1 MWKLKTVA
9 YPILFFALTYS
20 LGVSAEPFPTDI
32 TISDQCESL
41 IKSHGITEY
50 LIDDSDMMP
59 PVAARDGITKMAVT
73 SIGFG
78 TEEWQQGIGVVTGLL
93 IETKDANFLHCYHSN
108 QFPDFILAERSKQWL
123 LFQTDEVDM
132 TEVHIHYTMSCGTGC
147 KMSQVDTVFFADRT
161 HNRYLGLSQPYLFK
175 AMSTEPNHYPSKYFR
190 ACLNEAEITLWDD
203 SLG

>member
-59 PVAARDGITKMAVT
+59 PVAARDGITKMASLT
-73 SIGFG
+73 AFTTYG
-78 TEEWQQGIGVVTGLL
+78 WL
-93 IETKDANFLHCYHSN
+93 DAN
-108 QFPDFILAERSKQWL
+108 
-123 LFQTDEVDM
+123 
-132 TEVHIHYTMSCGTGC
+132 
-147 KMSQVDTVFFADRT
+147 
-161 HNRYLGLSQPYLFK
+161 
-175 AMSTEPNHYPSKYFR
+175 
-190 ACLNEAEITLWDD
+190 
-203 SLG
+203 